1 MANEYTRIL
10 SHPLHIIAFIDS
22 SNLNNT
28 CQHEINQKLLF
39 THLEGYLLHADSLPS
54 LVTTRTLAQPAMGGW
69 FGLFSSF
76 LPDD

>member
-28 CQHEINQKLLF
+28 CQHEINQKIVIYSFGRLF
-39 THLEGYLLHADSLPS
+39 
-54 LVTTRTLAQPAMGGW
+54 VTC
-69 FGLFSSF
+69 
-76 LPDD
+76 